1 MADWGVK
8 DIKEGDVF
16 RCSLYGLKNRHI
28 AISDGYKFGYSY
40 VVRSHRVN
48 FRFRNDY
55 FSLTDVKENAFFYK
69 YPSSQDKLFARI
81 EKEKR

>member
-1 MADWGVK
+1 MADWSVK

-16 RCSLYGLKNRHI
+16 RCTLFWEKRHI
-28 AISDGYKFGYSY
+28 AISNSCKFMAGYA
-40 VVRSHRVN
+40 VCSHRVN
-48 FRFRNDY
+48 FWFYNDN